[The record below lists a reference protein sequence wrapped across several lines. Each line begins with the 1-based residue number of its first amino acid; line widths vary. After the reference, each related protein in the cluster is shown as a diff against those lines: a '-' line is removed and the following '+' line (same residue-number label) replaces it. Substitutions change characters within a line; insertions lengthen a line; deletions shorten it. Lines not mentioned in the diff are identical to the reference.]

1 MSEEDIWVSAA
12 KLAAIAEPD
21 DPHAGFELAQAIV
34 ALAERRASTVSS
46 QTRGTEA

>member
-1 MSEEDIWVSAA
+1 MSEEDIWASAA

-34 ALAERRASTVSS
+34 ALAERRASTVPNGD
-46 QTRGTEA
+46 RG